1 MPVFKHEVI
10 FNLFTDLSKF
20 APKFAPKYSR
30 VIDLTG
36 DFTSKSATRTARKL
50 ETKTVRIHNCFLHKK
65 SYGVG
70 QQSD

>member
-50 ETKTVRIHNCFLHKK
+50 ETKTVRIHNCFRTALANK
-65 SYGVG
+65 VIE
-70 QQSD
+70 Q